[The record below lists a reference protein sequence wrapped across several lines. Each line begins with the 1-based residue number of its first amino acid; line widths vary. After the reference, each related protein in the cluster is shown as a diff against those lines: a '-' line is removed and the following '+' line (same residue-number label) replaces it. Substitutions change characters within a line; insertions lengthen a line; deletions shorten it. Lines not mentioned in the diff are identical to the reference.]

1 MKKILF
7 LLLFTIASYG
17 QAVFDEGIKIKNNTT
32 DNSATK
38 VNVQSTDGT
47 INTISKSDLV
57 KVVDVNDVPSL
68 PLIGEVGK
76 IYVVKNVNKIY
87 RWNGTFY
94 QELAVSDLTYQSV
107 IDALGF
113 TPENVANK
121 ANGFTTV
128 NNTLYPS
135 VQAVK
140 NEIINSKNY
149 VSVKDFGA
157 TGNGATDDTPAIKS
171 ALTYCETINGTLF
184 FPSGN
189 YLTTGNFIINSKI
202 SIKGEGETL
211 NIITNPL
218 PTVFNAGSSNI
229 ISSSTTN
236 NLFVVNVDGVSF
248 ENLTLSCSAGT
259 TTGAGVL
266 FNKGNVM
273 RMNNVGV
280 RSFNINVDVVNG
292 ASWNISNCDF
302 YNPITNNISINHLLL
317 TDGGDQSIFSCNF
330 FTGTRAGITHL
341 LYRGGGGLKI
351 TNSKFNQG
359 GVTAALA
366 KECIKLTNDVGNTV
380 DFLVSN
386 SSFEN
391 YTDRAINISPVFQFE
406 NIIIN
411 GNQFSASATTS
422 IDVILI
428 GTSLAHNVV
437 IANNII
443 DAAVNGVNYAL
454 GVKVSV
460 DNNLFGSSITN
471 RYVYPAPF
479 YPKLIPSKVSIG
491 NLDPQ
496 YNFNVYSDNAKTVN
510 AYNVVSSVLSKD
522 TSSQQGLFFTLKG
535 GLSTSDRY
543 ASITSYEN
551 GFGGLPLVFQSLGE
565 GKVFINKTT
574 DDGTGAELQINGT
587 ISASPATT
595 ANQVP
600 TWGQV
605 QAAALP
611 YKLYTFYVNQS
622 GANIPTSV
630 TLNNNTTLTST
641 PTWERTGVGE
651 YRFFIGMVDTTKVFP
666 YAVQSSWTFGNDVYA
681 ASVQGQ
687 YIQIT
692 RRTNGVL
699 TDGLINILFEIRQY
713 P

>member
-1 MKKILF
+1 MKKTLL

-17 QAVFDEGIKIKNNTT
+17 QAVFDEGIQIKNNTA

-47 INTISKSDLV
+47 INTISKADLV
-57 KVVDVNDVPSL
+57 NVAEVNDVPSL

-76 IYVVKNVNKIY
+76 IYVVKNLNKIY

-94 QELAVSDLTYQSV
+94 QELAGSNLNYQSI
-107 IDALGF
+107 IDALTF

-121 ANGFTTV
+121 ATDFTTV

-157 TGNGATDDTPAIKS
+157 TGNGVTDDTPAINS

-211 NIITNPL
+211 NIITDPL
-218 PTVFNAGSSNI
+218 PTQLNAGSSNV

-248 ENLTLSCSAGT
+248 ENITLSCSVGS

-330 FTGTRAGITHL
+330 FTGARTAITHL

-351 TNSKFNQG
+351 TNSKINQG
-359 GVTAALA
+359 GGTAALA

-443 DAAVNGVNYAL
+443 DSAVNGVNYAL
-454 GVKVSV
+454 GTKISV
-460 DNNLFGSSITN
+460 DNNLFGATITN
-471 RYVYPAPF
+471 RYVYPSPF
-479 YPKLIPSKVSIG
+479 NPKLIPSKVSIG

-496 YNFNVYSDNAKTVN
+496 YNFNVYSDNDKTVN

-522 TSSQQGLFFTLKG
+522 PSSQQGLFFTLKG

-543 ASITSYEN
+543 AAISSYEN
-551 GFGGLPLVFQSLGE
+551 GFGGLPLVFQNLG

-605 QAAALP
+605 QAAARP
-611 YKLYTFYVNQS
+611 YKVYTALLTQTGINAPVATVLENTLGGTIVWSYVSIGQYR
-622 GANIPTSV
+622 G
-630 TLNNNTTLTST
+630 TLTGAFLANKT
-641 PTWERTGVGE
+641 VVFLTNVYGKYFLTGGRENDNSVM
-651 YRFFIGMVDTTKVFP
+651 IGTQAP
-666 YAVQSSWTFGNDVYA
+666 NGGS
-681 ASVQGQ
+681 
-687 YIQIT
+687 
-692 RRTNGVL
+692 TNGDL
-699 TDGLINILFEIRQY
+699 SNSSIEIRVY
-713 P
+713 N